1 MASDQQERYTVLLER
16 QAEKSLQRL
25 PREVLGR
32 VDRLILALA
41 GDPRPAG
48 CKKLKRYESLHRV
61 RVGDWRIVYAV
72 EDDQLIVLVIEIA
85 PRGQACRD
93 L

>member
-61 RVGDWRIVYAV
+61 RVGDWRIVYAIRDCELV
-72 EDDQLIVLVIEIA
+72 VIVIRIGHRREVY
-85 PRGQACRD
+85 R
-93 L
+93 